1 MKLFTLCFLLL
12 LLTSCESVYRSY
24 CGCPETKVYR
34 IEDRIGYIR
43 GDTLIYETPKDSE
56 TSWLFPYDAAIICNG
71 AILDSLPLTRP
82 ETKVV
87 FSGET
92 FENCNPQQGDK
103 IDDLIHL
110 HDVVRGP
117 KGFNER

>member
-1 MKLFTLCFLLL
+1 MKLFTLCFLLF

-34 IEDRIGYIR
+34 IEDRIGYVR
-43 GDTLIYETPKDSE
+43 GDTLIYETPKDNE
-56 TSWLFPYDAAIICNG
+56 TSWLFPYGAAIICNG
-71 AILDSLPLTRP
+71 AILDSLPLTTP

-92 FENCNPQQGDK
+92 FENCNPQHGDK
-103 IDDLIHL
+103 IADFIHL
-110 HDVVRGP
+110 HGVVLGP
-117 KGFNER
+117 RGFNER